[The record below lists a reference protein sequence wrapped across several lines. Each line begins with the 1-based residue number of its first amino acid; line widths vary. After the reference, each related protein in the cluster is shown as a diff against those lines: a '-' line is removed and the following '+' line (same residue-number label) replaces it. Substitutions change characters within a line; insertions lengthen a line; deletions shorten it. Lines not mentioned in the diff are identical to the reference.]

1 MVFDDPNE
9 LLDLVRH
16 APCGLGL
23 MTAEGR
29 LLWVNDYLSALL
41 GIAPG
46 RAETNARRLLDH
58 LTPASRI
65 LVQTRFRQELALG
78 GRVEELALDVIT
90 ADGARLPVI
99 LNAAHLRSEPGAPP
113 RITLSISRAPVRRAY
128 EAEVPLAKRRAE
140 AEREAAAA
148 VIAAFVRHSPVPLVM
163 TDQNLVVTRVS
174 HAWERIYH
182 RDAAEI
188 VGQRIDARSDPRG
201 SADTA
206 WADIYARGL
215 GGESLSS
222 DGPVK
227 SVHRDMWFE
236 WAVIPWRD
244 AQGAVSGLLLMNFD
258 VTALVQARD
267 VATAADRAKTR
278 FLANL
283 SHELRTPMNGVLA
296 PIAHIKRFDLPS
308 EARDHLDGVA
318 RAGADLAR
326 SLTTLLDFSQLA
338 SGDFVTQVG
347 PVSIRKLCDDVLTD
361 CAEFADSRNLR
372 LNGPLDVDIV
382 VITDEDALK
391 RILVQ
396 LVSNGIKFTQVGE
409 VWLEARHDGE
419 ILEFTVADTGC
430 GFDAAEFATLLQPF
444 HQRDASRTRR
454 HGGMGLGLA
463 LAQGLASRLDGALT
477 AESAP
482 GRGSRVSLRLPA
494 ASAAKASIANVRE
507 LEAPPSALR
516 VLAVDD
522 HPANLAV
529 LTAILSSLNAEVV
542 LATDGLQAVE
552 AARAA
557 RFDLILMD
565 IQMPIMDGLT
575 AMRAIRAE
583 HATPPPIIVISAN
596 VSRPE
601 IVEARLAG
609 AVEVLGKP
617 VGAIGLL
624 HAIAMAVPQ
633 VAESDPQVKSSDSN
647 AKSAI

>member
-1 MVFDDPNE
+1 MALDDPSA
-9 LLDLVRH
+9 LLDLVRQ

-23 MTAEGR
+23 MTIEGR

-41 GIAPG
+41 GLAPG
-46 RAETNARRLLDH
+46 RAETDGRRLLDH

-78 GRVEELALDVIT
+78 GRVEELALDVVT
-90 ADGARLPVI
+90 ADGSRLPVMV
-99 LNAAHLRSEPGAPP
+99 NAAQLAGEAGAPP

-163 TDQNLVVTRVS
+163 TDQDLVVTRVS
-174 HAWERIYH
+174 HAWEQFYR

-188 VGQRIDARSDPRG
+188 VGRRIDARSDPRG

-215 GGESLSS
+215 AGESLSS
-222 DGPVK
+222 DRPVR

-244 AQGAVSGLLLMNFD
+244 AQGEVGGLLLMNFD

-267 VATAADRAKTR
+267 AATAADGAKTR

-296 PIAHIKRFDLPS
+296 PIALIRRLDLPS

-326 SLTTLLDFSQLA
+326 SLTTLLDFSQLEN
-338 SGDFVTQVG
+338 GDFATQVG
-347 PVSIRKLCDDVLTD
+347 PVSVRKLCDDVLAD
-361 CAEFADSRNLR
+361 CADLADGRNLV
-372 LNGPLDVDIV
+372 LNGPSDVDV
-382 VITDEDALK
+382 VVLADEDALK

-396 LVSNGIKFTQVGE
+396 LVSNGLKFTPAGE
-409 VWLEARHDGE
+409 VSLEARHDGE
-419 ILEFTVADTGC
+419 TLMFTVADTGS
-430 GFDAAEFATLLQPF
+430 GFDAAEFSTLLQPF

-463 LAQGLASRLDGALT
+463 LAQGLAARLDGALS
-477 AESAP
+477 AESVP
-482 GRGSRVSLRLPA
+482 GRGSRIRLRLPA
-494 ASAAKASIANVRE
+494 ASAEASIADVRE
-507 LEAPPSALR
+507 PEAPPSALR

-529 LTAILSSLNAEVV
+529 LTAILSSLDAEVV
-542 LATDGLQAVE
+542 LAGDGLQAVE

-565 IQMPIMDGLT
+565 IQMPVMDGLT

-583 HATPPPIIVISAN
+583 HANPPPIIVISAN

-601 IVEARLAG
+601 IIEARLAG
-609 AVEVLGKP
+609 AAEVLGKP
-617 VGAIGLL
+617 VSALGLL
-624 HAIAMAVPQ
+624 RAIATTIPQ
-633 VAESDPQVKSSDSN
+633 PADDRPSEQSGDRDAQ
-647 AKSAI
+647 SA

>member
-1 MVFDDPNE
+1 
-9 LLDLVRH
+9 
-16 APCGLGL
+16 
-23 MTAEGR
+23 MTIEGR

-41 GIAPG
+41 GLAPG
-46 RAETNARRLLDH
+46 RAETDGRRLLDH

-78 GRVEELALDVIT
+78 GRVEELALDVVT
-90 ADGARLPVI
+90 ADGSRLPVMV
-99 LNAAHLRSEPGAPP
+99 NAAQLAGEAGAPP

-163 TDQNLVVTRVS
+163 TDQDLVVTRVS
-174 HAWERIYH
+174 HAWEQFYR

-188 VGQRIDARSDPRG
+188 VGRRIDARSDPRG

-215 GGESLSS
+215 AGESLSS
-222 DGPVK
+222 DRPVR

-244 AQGAVSGLLLMNFD
+244 AQGEVGGLLLMNFD

-267 VATAADRAKTR
+267 AATAADGAKTR

-296 PIAHIKRFDLPS
+296 PIALIRRLDLPS

-326 SLTTLLDFSQLA
+326 SLTTLLDFSQLEN
-338 SGDFVTQVG
+338 GDFATQVG
-347 PVSIRKLCDDVLTD
+347 PVSVRKLCDDVLAD
-361 CAEFADSRNLR
+361 CADLADGRNLV
-372 LNGPLDVDIV
+372 LNGPSDVDV
-382 VITDEDALK
+382 VVLADEDALK

-396 LVSNGIKFTQVGE
+396 LVSNGLKFTPAGE
-409 VWLEARHDGE
+409 VSLEARHDGE
-419 ILEFTVADTGC
+419 TLMFTVADTGS
-430 GFDAAEFATLLQPF
+430 GFDAAEFSTLLQPF

-463 LAQGLASRLDGALT
+463 LAQGLAARLDGALS
-477 AESAP
+477 AESVP
-482 GRGSRVSLRLPA
+482 GRGSRIRLRLPA
-494 ASAAKASIANVRE
+494 ASAEASIADVRE
-507 LEAPPSALR
+507 PEAPPSALR

-529 LTAILSSLNAEVV
+529 LTAILSSLDAEVV
-542 LATDGLQAVE
+542 LAGDGLQAVE

-565 IQMPIMDGLT
+565 IQMPVMDGLT

-583 HATPPPIIVISAN
+583 HANPPPIIVISAN

-601 IVEARLAG
+601 IIEARLAG
-609 AVEVLGKP
+609 AAEVLGKP
-617 VGAIGLL
+617 VSALGLL
-624 HAIAMAVPQ
+624 RAIATTIPQ
-633 VAESDPQVKSSDSN
+633 PADDRPSEQSGDRDAQ
-647 AKSAI
+647 SA

>member
-1 MVFDDPNE
+1 
-9 LLDLVRH
+9 
-16 APCGLGL
+16 
-23 MTAEGR
+23 MTIEGR

-41 GIAPG
+41 GLAPG
-46 RAETNARRLLDH
+46 RAETDGRRLLDH

-78 GRVEELALDVIT
+78 GRVEELALDVVT
-90 ADGARLPVI
+90 ADGSRLPVMV
-99 LNAAHLRSEPGAPP
+99 NAAQLAGEAGAPP
-113 RITLSISRAPVRRAY
+113 NIALSISRAPVRRAY

-163 TDQNLVVTRVS
+163 TDQDLIVTRVS
-174 HAWERIYH
+174 HAWEQLYR

-188 VGQRIDARSDPRG
+188 VGRRIDARSDPRG
-201 SADTA
+201 SADTS

-222 DGPVK
+222 DRPVR

-244 AQGAVSGLLLMNFD
+244 AQGEVGGLLLMNFD

-267 VATAADRAKTR
+267 AATAADGAKTR

-296 PIAHIKRFDLPS
+296 PIALIRRLDLPS

-326 SLTTLLDFSQLA
+326 SLTTLLDFSQLEN
-338 SGDFVTQVG
+338 GDFATQVG
-347 PVSIRKLCDDVLTD
+347 PVSVRKLCDDVLAD
-361 CAEFADSRNLR
+361 CADLADGHNLV
-372 LNGPLDVDIV
+372 LNGPSDVDV
-382 VITDEDALK
+382 VVLADEDALK

-396 LVSNGIKFTQVGE
+396 LVSNGLKFTPAGE
-409 VWLEARHDGE
+409 VSLEAHHDGE
-419 ILEFTVADTGC
+419 TLVFTVADTGS
-430 GFDAAEFATLLQPF
+430 GFDAAEFPTLLRPF

-463 LAQGLASRLDGALT
+463 LAQGLAAQLDGALT
-477 AESAP
+477 AESVP
-482 GRGSRVSLRLPA
+482 GQGSRVSLRLPA
-494 ASAAKASIANVRE
+494 APAETSIADVRE
-507 LEAPPSALR
+507 LEPPPSALR

-529 LTAILSSLNAEVV
+529 VTAILSSLDVEVV
-542 LATDGLQAVE
+542 LARDGLQAVE

-565 IQMPIMDGLT
+565 IQMPVMDGLT
-575 AMRAIRAE
+575 AMRAIRAD

-617 VGAIGLL
+617 VSALGLL
-624 HAIAMAVPQ
+624 RAIATAIPQ
-633 VAESDPQVKSSDSN
+633 TADDRPSDQSGDRY
-647 AKSAI
+647 AHSA

>member
-1 MVFDDPNE
+1 MALEDPAA
-9 LLDLVRH
+9 LLDLVRQ

-23 MTAEGR
+23 MTIEGR
-29 LLWVNDYLSALL
+29 LLWVNDYLSAIL
-41 GIAPG
+41 GLSPG
-46 RAETNARRLLDH
+46 RAETDGRRLLDH

-78 GRVEELALDVIT
+78 GRIEELALDVVA
-90 ADGARLPVI
+90 ADGSRLPVMV
-99 LNAAHLRSEPGAPP
+99 NAAQLAGEAGAPP
-113 RITLSISRAPVRRAY
+113 RIALSISRAPGRRAY

-163 TDQNLVVTRVS
+163 TDQDLVVTRVS
-174 HAWERIYH
+174 HAWEQLYR

-188 VGQRIDARSDPRG
+188 VGQRIDARPDPRG

-206 WADIYARGL
+206 WPDIYARGL

-222 DGPVK
+222 DRPVR

-244 AQGAVSGLLLMNFD
+244 AQGEVGGLLLMNFD

-267 VATAADRAKTR
+267 AATAADGAKTR

-296 PIAHIKRFDLPS
+296 PIALIQRLDLPS
-308 EARDHLDGVA
+308 QARDHLDGVA

-326 SLTTLLDFSQLA
+326 SLTTLLDFSQLEN
-338 SGDFVTQVG
+338 GDFATQIA
-347 PVSIRKLCDDVLTD
+347 PVSVRKLCDDVLAD
-361 CAEFADSRNLR
+361 CADLADGRNLV
-372 LNGPLDVDIV
+372 LNGPADVDV
-382 VITDEDALK
+382 VVLTDEDALK

-396 LVSNGIKFTQVGE
+396 LVANGLKFTQAGE
-409 VWLEARHDGE
+409 VSLEARHDGAT
-419 ILEFTVADTGC
+419 LVFTVADTGS
-430 GFDAAEFATLLQPF
+430 GFDAAEFSTLLQPF

-463 LAQGLASRLDGALT
+463 LAQGLAARLDGALS
-477 AESAP
+477 AESVP
-482 GRGSRVSLRLPA
+482 GRGSRISLRLPA
-494 ASAAKASIANVRE
+494 APAEASIADVRAP
-507 LEAPPSALR
+507 EAPPSALR

-529 LTAILSSLNAEVV
+529 LTAILSGLDAEVV
-542 LATDGLQAVE
+542 LAGDGLQAVE

-565 IQMPIMDGLT
+565 IQMPVMDGLT

-583 HATPPPIIVISAN
+583 HANPPPIIVISAN

-601 IVEARLAG
+601 IIEARLAG
-609 AVEVLGKP
+609 AAEVLGKP
-617 VGAIGLL
+617 VSALGLL
-624 HAIAMAVPQ
+624 RAIATAIPQ
-633 VAESDPQVKSSDSN
+633 PADERPSDQSGDRD
-647 AKSAI
+647 AQSA